1 MFTAFIDL
9 AGYCHLCAL
18 CEIKRGGQMT
28 AGRKRIPTALKL
40 VTGQADKR
48 RMNENEPVFP
58 EGQPEPPAF
67 LRDEAL
73 VEWQE

>member
-1 MFTAFIDL
+1 
-9 AGYCHLCAL
+9 
-18 CEIKRGGQMT
+18 MT
-28 AGRKRIPTALKL
+28 AGRKRIPMALKL
-40 VTGQADKR
+40 VTGQMDRR
-48 RMNENEPVFP
+48 RMNENELVLP

>member
-1 MFTAFIDL
+1 
-9 AGYCHLCAL
+9 
-18 CEIKRGGQMT
+18 MT

-48 RMNENEPVFP
+48 RMNENELVVP

>member
-1 MFTAFIDL
+1 MFTTLSCL

-18 CEIKRGGQMT
+18 CEIKRGSQMP
-28 AGRKRIPTALKL
+28 AGRKRTPTALKL

>member
-1 MFTAFIDL
+1 
-9 AGYCHLCAL
+9 
-18 CEIKRGGQMT
+18 MT

-48 RMNENEPVFP
+48 RMNENEPVSP

-67 LRDEAL
+67 LSGGAL